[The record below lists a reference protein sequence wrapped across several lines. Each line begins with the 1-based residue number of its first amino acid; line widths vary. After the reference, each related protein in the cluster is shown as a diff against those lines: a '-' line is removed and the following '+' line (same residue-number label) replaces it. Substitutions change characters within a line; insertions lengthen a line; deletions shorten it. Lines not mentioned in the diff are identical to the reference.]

1 MRLPARTIWDA
12 RIQVVCAA
20 VSARD
25 REHEDVEL
33 WMCGN
38 FGQAS
43 LDPPRII
50 INPNRLYP
58 IDGVIRREG
67 RFALSVFPASGRE
80 AALRLARV
88 RRRTPEKARAAG
100 LPLHFDEKHGI
111 PWVGGTLR
119 TLFCEVE
126 QILDTGDHSLVI
138 ARLLEAREHSSHR
151 GERPLLYRE
160 ISGTP
165 SRYSRLEKLVRN
177 ALIRT
182 GALDALRKALLRRRG
197 APAAD
202 LPALTYREGG
212 QTDQE
217 MAQILRYGAS
227 DRSRLLRP
235 PAAPAVLRRRVG
247 VCVVGA
253 GQWGS
258 YHCQLFRQASPQVDL
273 FVCGR
278 NPDRTAR
285 LAHASGAQGYFLALD
300 QALADPRVEAVSLAL
315 PHHLHAQAARQ
326 AAAARKHILVEKP
339 IATKLEDA
347 DAMIAAA
354 GQAGVL
360 LMTAEDVHFRPAIRE
375 AALAIDRGDIGE
387 PLYLN
392 VHAGG
397 VMRPEGWKADKERMG
412 GGVLMDIG
420 VHYVRALRLLLGEPD
435 RVLATRAMQINTKI
449 SGDDSVQALFAS
461 RFGWQAHLLL
471 NWAGPRGHAP
481 DIVIAGDQ
489 GVLHLWPGAAYYDL
503 YPAAPQP
510 VTVALSYLR
519 PRRLAER
526 LMSPVWQ
533 RVRRRIADE
542 DPRGYLSEVREFLA
556 AVGEGRPPASPPGD
570 ARRDLE
576 IVLCAYASLRE
587 ESWTAIPPWERRRD
601 EHDAA
606 RSHS

>member
-165 SRYSRLEKLVRN
+165 SRYPRLEKLVRN

>member
-1 MRLPARTIWDA
+1 MRLPARTIWDT
-12 RIQVVCAA
+12 RIQAVCSA
-20 VSARD
+20 VSALD

-43 LDPPRII
+43 LDPPRIV

-67 RFALSVFPASGRE
+67 RFALSVFPASGRD
-80 AALRLARV
+80 AALRLAHV

-100 LPLHFDEKHGI
+100 LPLHFDEQHGI
-111 PWVGGTLR
+111 PWIGGTLR

-126 QILDTGDHSLVI
+126 EILDTGDHSLVI
-138 ARLLEAREHSSHR
+138 ARLLEAREHASHR

-160 ISGTP
+160 VSGTP
-165 SRYSRLEKLVRN
+165 SRYRRLQKLLRHV
-177 ALIRT
+177 LTRT
-182 GALDALRKALLRRRG
+182 GVLDALRKQLLRRRG
-197 APAAD
+197 TPPAD

-217 MAQILRYGAS
+217 MAEILRHGAS
-227 DRSRLLRP
+227 DRSRHLHP
-235 PAAPAVLRRRVG
+235 PEAPALLRRRVG
-247 VCVVGA
+247 VCVAGA
-253 GQWGS
+253 GAWGS
-258 YHCQLFRQASPQVDL
+258 YHCQLFREASPRVDL
-273 FVCGR
+273 YVCGR
-278 NPDRTAR
+278 DSERTAR
-285 LAHASGAQGYFLALD
+285 LARASRAKDYFLGLER
-300 QALADPRVEAVSLAL
+300 ALADPRVEAVSLAL

-326 AAAARKHILVEKP
+326 AAAAGKHVLVEKP
-339 IATKLEDA
+339 IATNLDDA
-347 DAMIAAA
+347 DAMIADAR
-354 GQAGVL
+354 QAGVI
-360 LMTAEDVHFRPAIRE
+360 LMVAEDVHFRPAIRE
-375 AALAIDRGDIGE
+375 AARAIARGDIGE

-397 VMRPEGWKADKERMG
+397 VMRPEGWKANKDLMG

-471 NWAGPRGHAP
+471 SWAGPRGHAP
-481 DIVIAGDQ
+481 DIVVAGDQ
-489 GVLHLWPGAAYYDL
+489 GVLHLWPGAGYYDL

-542 DPRGYLSEVREFLA
+542 DRRGYLSEVREFLA
-556 AVGEGRPPASPPGD
+556 AVGEGRSPASPPAD

-576 IVLCAYASLRE
+576 IVLCAYAALRDE
-587 ESWTAIPPWERRRD
+587 IWTPIPPWS
-601 EHDAA
+601 A
-606 RSHS
+606 RP